1 MKKIALLLSLML
13 ISGFVTPSFA
23 QMENKDVHVHP
34 AKLGDRKPAMNFIL
48 PEKIES
54 KQDFS
59 LSMILYDEKNK
70 KNFQHV
76 TIKLAILQN
85 DVKIPLL
92 NALFYDKNG
101 QVKIDFKYQSFDK
114 PRVIVQAPQETYL
127 GGYMSE
133 FGSKIVARQNV
144 FTDGL
149 YTLEATVISIDSP
162 AQFIDKEIVFKKEI
176 RIGKNEP
183 KKSEITIG
191 NKTKVSDSDKGTQE
205 KSLKEKPKK
214 VTSKDKSKTSKDKT
228 KLKTKKPKSSY

>member
-1 MKKIALLLSLML
+1 
-13 ISGFVTPSFA
+13 
-23 QMENKDVHVHP
+23 
-34 AKLGDRKPAMNFIL
+34 
-48 PEKIES
+48 
-54 KQDFS
+54 
-59 LSMILYDEKNK
+59 MILYDEKNK

-85 DVKIPLL
+85 GVKTPLL

-101 QVKIDFKYQSFDK
+101 QIKIDFKYQSFDK

-144 FTDGL
+144 FADGL

-162 AQFIDKEIVFKKEI
+162 AQFIDKEIIFKKEI

-183 KKSEITIG
+183 QKSEITTG
-191 NKTKVSDSDKGTQE
+191 NKTKASSSDKGSQE
-205 KSLKEKPKK
+205 KSLKEKSKK